1 MTGTWHTKK
10 KANNNT
16 KKSQLKFSFLCA
28 APRFVIENSCGACLV
43 VLGSARVLSD
53 VKSAKQFEVLREFA
67 LFTQLTKEQP
77 NDWWVNKSLARQN
90 RGTSHIQV
98 QHMFLIFRANSVEF
112 IAGLGAA

>member
-10 KANNNT
+10 GEQHE
-16 KKSQLKFSFLCA
+16 KKRQLKFSFLCA

-90 RGTSHIQV
+90 RGRSHIQV
-98 QHMFLIFRANSVEF
+98 YHMFLTYRANSVEL
-112 IAGLGAA
+112 IARLGAA